1 VTRAAVALLVD
12 QSFSMVMNDTWSAA
26 KTMAMALHSLT
37 STSYPLDALQVI
49 GFANMARVVDPME
62 IPDLEASEIQGTN
75 LQHALMLAGRFLDK
89 HPGSQRIV
97 MVVTDGEPTAHL
109 SPDGGW
115 WFDWPPTRETIT
127 QTVAQVDAMTKRNVA
142 ISWFRLGDE
151 PRLARFLDE
160 MARRNGGKVL
170 APSSDRLG
178 DYVITDFV
186 RTRTSGR

>member
-1 VTRAAVALLVD
+1 
-12 QSFSMVMNDTWSAA
+12 
-26 KTMAMALHSLT
+26 
-37 STSYPLDALQVI
+37 
-49 GFANMARVVDPME
+49 
-62 IPDLEASEIQGTN
+62 
-75 LQHALMLAGRFLDK
+75 
-89 HPGSQRIV
+89 
-97 MVVTDGEPTAHL
+97 
-109 SPDGGW
+109 
-115 WFDWPPTRETIT
+115 
-127 QTVAQVDAMTKRNVA
+127 VAQVDAMTKRKVA